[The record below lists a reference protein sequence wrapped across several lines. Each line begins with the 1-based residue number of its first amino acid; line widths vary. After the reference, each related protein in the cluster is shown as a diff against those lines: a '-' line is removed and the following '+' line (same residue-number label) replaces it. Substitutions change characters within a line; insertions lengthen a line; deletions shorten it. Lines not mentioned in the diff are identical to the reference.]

1 MEKVFKM
8 YGFPLI
14 DEVRIEL
21 KIFFYTSG
29 MTRDLID
36 IYAPGEL

>member
-1 MEKVFKM
+1 
-8 YGFPLI
+8 
-14 DEVRIEL
+14 L

-36 IYAPGEL
+36 IYAPGELWKRKHEKDISSW